1 MPKFRFEDICEM
13 EKNVKNRVAS
23 KSTSAETIAYNL
35 LKLLRHVDHLYTLIL
50 TRAQERTN
58 ICTGLMNIQIYPTY
72 IQNHTHMLI
81 KTA

>member
-1 MPKFRFEDICEM
+1 M
-13 EKNVKNRVAS
+13 EKIVKNRVTS
-23 KSTSAETIAYNL
+23 KSSSYETVAYNL

-50 TRAQERTN
+50 TRAKERAN
-58 ICTGLMNIQIYPTY
+58 VCTGLMNIQIYPTY